1 MSKKESYVEQKSSEL
16 KQWKIELEE
25 LKERARETTGG
36 LKAKLDN
43 QMKELQRLRE
53 EGGSRLKRV
62 VDAGEDAWEGFRED
76 VEHTWKAFR
85 HSVNYFNSH
94 FKDRDSSGKR

>member
-1 MSKKESYVEQKSSEL
+1 MSKKDSYVEQKSSEL
-16 KQWKIELEE
+16 KQWKVELEE
-25 LKERARETTGG
+25 LKERAKKTTGA

-62 VDAGEDAWEGFRED
+62 VDAGEDAWEGLKED

-94 FKDRDSSGKR
+94 FKDRDASGKH